1 MIGNIVIDQQRR
13 QQKTL
18 RSFAGN
24 RIETIPGAVSN
35 TACGAL
41 NKAGA
46 GVFRVF
52 VPKPEIRQN
61 AIPPVA
67 CVHESRQGIFPDHV
81 PIRESTQPDARKQRG
96 VVEPRSDLRQY
107 GIRILQY
114 RSEVSGVRDIQRLT
128 RNRRQDLIERELRT
142 PDRRCIVAVVELRI
156 FALILFI
163 AQAALES
170 PTVILRPCVKAK
182 ICNDVNH
189 VLFKIQLQMIEACKS
204 ISSWIEYGI
213 GIVHIENR
221 VQRIA

>member
-18 RSFAGN
+18 RAFAGN
-24 RIETIPGAVSN
+24 RIETIPGTVSN

-52 VPKPEIRQN
+52 VPKSEIRQN

-67 CVHESRQGIFPDHV
+67 SIHESRQGIFPDRV
-81 PIRESTQPDARKQRG
+81 PIREFTQPDAREQRG
-96 VVEPRSDLRQY
+96 VVEPRSKLRQY

-114 RSEVSGVRDIQRLT
+114 RAEVSGVRDIQRLT
-128 RNRRQDLIERELRT
+128 RNRRQDLIERELR
-142 PDRRCIVAVVELRI
+142 PSGRRCIVAVVEFRK
-156 FALILFI
+156 FAVILFV

-170 PTVILRPCVKAK
+170 PAVIFAACVKAEV
-182 ICNDVNH
+182 CNDVNH
-189 VLFKIQLQMIEACKS
+189 VFFKIQLQMVEACKS
-204 ISSWIEYGI
+204 ISSWIEYGVR
-213 GIVHIENR
+213 IVHVENR